1 MTEPE
6 PQPERPPETVQAPP
20 SATRTSGISLHAVL
34 TIVVLVAII
43 ALLLANT
50 RTVKVSWVFGSTRQ
64 ALVWIVLVTAI
75 LGWLLGI
82 FTSMFFHRRRARKAI
97 RKS

>member
-20 SATRTSGISLHAVL
+20 GATRSSGISLHAVL
-34 TIVVLVAII
+34 TIVVLAAII

-50 RTVKVSWVFGSTRQ
+50 CTVKVSWVFGSTRQ

-82 FTSMFFHRRRARKAI
+82 FTSMFFHRRRARRAI